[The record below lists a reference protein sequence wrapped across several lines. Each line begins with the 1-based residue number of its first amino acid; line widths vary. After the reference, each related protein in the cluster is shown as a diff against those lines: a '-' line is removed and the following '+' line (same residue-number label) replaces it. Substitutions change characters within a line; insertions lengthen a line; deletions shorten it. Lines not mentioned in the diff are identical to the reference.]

1 MIKFSQNAWLERYI
15 DMNTNLRK
23 KKDFKKDFFK
33 LMNIA
38 VFRKTIEN
46 VRKYSDVKLVRAE
59 TYHTT
64 KIFTEHLFV
73 TEMQKRS
80 YL

>member
-1 MIKFSQNAWLERYI
+1 
-15 DMNTNLRK
+15 
-23 KKDFKKDFFK
+23 
-33 LMNIA
+33 MNIA

>member
-1 MIKFSQNAWLERYI
+1 
-15 DMNTNLRK
+15 MNTNPRK
-23 KKDFKKDFFK
+23 KTKNDFKKDFFK

-38 VFRKTIEN
+38 VFRKTIQN

-59 TYHTT
+59 SYHTT

-73 TEMQKRS
+73 TEMKKRS